1 LIAPTATQDQ
11 FGNPLNELETTRLVA
26 ELAVLAPVA
35 GRFAATPKSDPQ
47 LDREAAIALR
57 HLVDTNPTP
66 RVLNSKALAVL
77 IFSEGNQTTVAVHR
91 SGG

>member
-1 LIAPTATQDQ
+1 MNLKRR
-11 FGNPLNELETTRLVA
+11 GVA

-57 HLVDTNPTP
+57 HFVDTSPTP

-77 IFSEGNQTTVAVHR
+77 IFLEGNQTAVVVHR